1 MNKSIDPALM
11 QAAEAAGSTLPAAMA
26 ASMGAYW
33 MPFTANRQF
42 KKAPRLLTKSQGMHY
57 WDMAGDPSSDAIE
70 RTRRNRPGEPRPR
83 SGVKRIARPA
93 SPGRPR

>member
-11 QAAEAAGSTLPAAMA
+11 QAAEAAGSTLPASMA

-42 KKAPRLLTKSQGMHY
+42 KKAPRLLTKSQGMQ
-57 WDMAGDPSSDAIE
+57 
-70 RTRRNRPGEPRPR
+70 
-83 SGVKRIARPA
+83 
-93 SPGRPR
+93 

>member
-11 QAAEAAGSTLPAAMA
+11 QAAEAAGSTLPASMPASMA

-42 KKAPRLLTKSQGMHY
+42 KKAPRLLTKSQGMQ
-57 WDMAGDPSSDAIE
+57 DRKS
-70 RTRRNRPGEPRPR
+70 
-83 SGVKRIARPA
+83 VV
-93 SPGRPR
+93 